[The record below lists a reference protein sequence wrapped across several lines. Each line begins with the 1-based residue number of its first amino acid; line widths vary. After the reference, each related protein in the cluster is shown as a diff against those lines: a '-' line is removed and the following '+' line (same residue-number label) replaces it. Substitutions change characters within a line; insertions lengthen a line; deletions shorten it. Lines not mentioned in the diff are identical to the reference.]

1 MLSTP
6 EDNRSAG
13 RAELSRLSETER
25 RIVSLVAVGRTTNQV
40 GERLFLSPQTVEWSL
55 ARIYRK
61 LGVASRSELAAV
73 LAAAMQDEPRREPPP
88 AGSSQIDDMEGT

>member
-6 EDNRSAG
+6 EDNRLAG

-25 RIVSLVAVGRTTNQV
+25 RIVSLVAVGRTTNEV

-73 LAAAMQDEPRREPPP
+73 LAAAMQDEPRRETPPT
-88 AGSSQIDDMEGT
+88 GSSQIDDMEGT